1 MKRQRPVESK
11 APISP
16 ALLPIFSMKKY
27 TPIFMGISIITNRNC
42 VRCKVSPNPVIF
54 RLIP

>member
-1 MKRQRPVESK
+1 MKRQRPAESRDPT
-11 APISP
+11 AP

-27 TPIFMGISIITNRNC
+27 TPIVMGISIIANRNC
-42 VRCKVSPNPVIF
+42 VRCKLSPNPVIF